1 MWWKHGSSIKIE
13 NESAVVLNTDNSNVY
28 VEGNELQIKTSGRFK
43 ATISING
50 KSDDYEFFAWNAYIK
65 NGKYWTYT
73 DSARHT
79 KAAVLHSKVYLSL
92 SKVDSSFKVEDF
104 LFNGGKYSK
113 DLVGKYLTSYYDFK
127 KHKST
132 TNNYEYS
139 LEDSSILRPT
149 EVYVESISLT
159 KDAAT
164 VVEGASIT
172 LEAKVMPNNSSNKNI
187 TWATSDESIAKV
199 NSKGKV
205 TAIKQGTAV
214 ITASSS
220 NGKTAQC
227 TITVIQ
233 KTTIIKAKK
242 IILDKT
248 NMNID
253 VVSGNYGANEYKLKL
268 NATIEPENTTDKT
281 IIWKSGNSK
290 IATVEDG
297 IVTPVSKGTVRI
309 TAYTSN
315 GKKATC
321 TIKIN
326 NIVPPKVSSIKLNAE
341 SRKVIVGNTLQITSE
356 ILPSNATDKSL
367 AWTSSDEK
375 IATVNDGIVTGL
387 NLGVATIIAK
397 NIDSGI
403 EARMAIEVVS
413 ETSTVESSDKLEV
426 HFISAGRVDAI
437 YIKVGD
443 KSIFVDGGFDRSA
456 TGSIIPYLNKIGV
469 EHIDYYI
476 GTHGHKDHVEAA
488 PRMIEKYSI
497 STIICGNN
505 KYKGSISTLNQIK
518 RFCKTEAQK
527 KAVNACNVITIGN
540 GDVLDI
546 NDLTIRCIGPIKFN
560 LKANPKSSKAG
571 PENGNSLVLRLEY
584 ADYSMLLTGDNSITS
599 NWKAIA
605 KEYPELVK
613 ADIYKNAHH
622 NGNTSAIVKI
632 VQPKYVLFL
641 TTDKYLPA
649 STFLKTIKEQ
659 GAKYYIGTPKKDG
672 NIILTIDADNGIQF
686 KTKQ

>member
-1 MWWKHGSSIKIE
+1 M
-13 NESAVVLNTDNSNVY
+13 Y
-28 VEGNELQIKTSGRFK
+28 VEGNELHIKASGRFK

-73 DSARHT
+73 DSARYN
-79 KAAVLHSKVYLSL
+79 KSAVLYSKVYLSL

-104 LFNGGKYSK
+104 LFNGGKYSEN
-113 DLVGKYLTSYYDFK
+113 LVGKYLTSYYDFK

-132 TNNYEYS
+132 STNYEYS
-139 LEDSSILRPT
+139 LEEFSTSQPT

-159 KDAAT
+159 PNNT
-164 VVEGASIT
+164 TIVEGASIT
-172 LEAKVMPNNSSNKNI
+172 LNVEITPNNSSNKNI
-187 TWATSDESIAKV
+187 NWTTSDESIATV
-199 NSKGKV
+199 NNKGKV

-220 NGKTAQC
+220 NGKMAQC
-227 TITVIQ
+227 TITVIR
-233 KTTIIKAKK
+233 KSVIVKAKK

-248 NMNID
+248 NTNID

-268 NATIEPENTTDKT
+268 NATIEPENATDKT
-281 IIWKSGNSK
+281 IIWKSGNRK

-309 TAYTSN
+309 MAYTSN

-341 SRKVIVGNTLQITSE
+341 GRKVTVGNTLQITSE
-356 ILPSNATDKSL
+356 ILPSNAIDKSL
-367 AWTSSDEK
+367 VWTSSDEK
-375 IATVNDGIVTGL
+375 VATVNDGIVTGL

-403 EARMAIEVVS
+403 EAKMTIEVVS
-413 ETSTVESSDKLEV
+413 EISTIESSDKLEA

-443 KSIFVDGGFDRSA
+443 KSMFVDGGFDRSA
-456 TGSIIPYLNKIGV
+456 TGSIIPYLDKLGV
-469 EHIDYYI
+469 THIDYYI
-476 GTHGHKDHVEAA
+476 GSHGHKDHVEAA
-488 PRMIEKYSI
+488 PRMIEKYGI

-540 GDVLDI
+540 GDVLNI
-546 NDLTIRCIGPIKFN
+546 NDLVIRCIGPIKFEAN
-560 LKANPKSSKAG
+560 ANPMSKTSG
-571 PENGNSLVLRLEY
+571 PENGNSLILRLEY
-584 ADYSMLLTGDNSITS
+584 ANYSMLLTGDNSSTN
-599 NWKAIA
+599 NWKAVA
-605 KEYPELVK
+605 KEYPDLVK

-622 NGNTSAIVKI
+622 NGNTSAIVKM

-641 TTDKYLPA
+641 TTDGYLPK
-649 STFLKTIKEQ
+649 STFLKAIKEQ
-659 GAKYYIGTPKKDG
+659 GAQYYIGTPKKDG
-672 NIILTIDADNGIQF
+672 NIILTIDVDNGIQF